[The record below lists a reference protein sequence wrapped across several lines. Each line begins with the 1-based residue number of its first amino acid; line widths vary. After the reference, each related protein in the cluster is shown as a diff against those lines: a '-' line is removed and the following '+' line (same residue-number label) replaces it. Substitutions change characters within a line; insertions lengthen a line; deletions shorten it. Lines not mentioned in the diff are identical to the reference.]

1 MKVAIVGL
9 GLIGGSLA
17 RDLAAA
23 GHEVVAYDRDDRA
36 LRAARRARVIV
47 GVLPATL
54 DGAQRCDAC
63 VIAVPV
69 DATVTVLRRAATALK
84 QVPLVTDVGST
95 KASIMRAAR
104 SAGLAHCFVGAHPMA
119 GDHRSGWRAS
129 RAGLFAGQRVYLTF
143 GGRTNTATLRRA
155 QRFWRTV
162 GGQTTRID
170 ARAHDRLV
178 AAASHLPQVTA
189 MALAATLADNGI
201 QRSALG
207 RGGRDATRLAA
218 SSSAV
223 WTPILAD
230 NRRNVVPAI
239 RTLARALQAA
249 ARAIDRDDKRALG
262 VLFRRSEA
270 WVLSTT
276 GRPL

>member
-17 RDLAAA
+17 RDLTAA
-23 GHEVVAYDRDDRA
+23 GHQVVAYDRDEHV
-36 LRAARRARVIV
+36 LRAARRARVIA

-54 DGAQRCDAC
+54 DGVQRCDAC

-69 DATVTVLRRAATALK
+69 DATVTVLHGAATALG

-104 SAGLAHCFVGAHPMA
+104 SAGLGHCFVGAHPMA

-129 RAGLFAGQRVYLTF
+129 RAGLFAGQRVYLTA
-143 GGRTNTATLRRA
+143 GGGTNTASLRRA
-155 QRFWRTV
+155 QRFWRMLGAKTI
-162 GGQTTRID
+162 RID

-178 AAASHLPQVTA
+178 AATSHLPQVTA
-189 MALAATLADNGI
+189 TALAATLADQGI
-201 QRSALG
+201 RRFTLG
-207 RGGRDATRLAA
+207 RGGRDATRLAS

-230 NRRNVVPAI
+230 NRHNVVPAI
-239 RTLARALQAA
+239 RTLARALETA
-249 ARAIDRDDKRALG
+249 ARAIDRDDRRALN
-262 VLFRRSEA
+262 VLFRRSAA